1 MPYLMAVWAAIA
13 TCGPSFGPLL
23 SSYSIPVEGWRW
35 SQWEILWLAGPVT
48 VLMFIALPET
58 STPTIM
64 LHRAR
69 RLRHSTGNMNLK
81 SQSEVNQ
88 VSISAKNMI
97 LDALMKPVSVLDDSK
112 IPCIYFIK
120 RKTKESCVVD
130 GQVTSFSG
138 AVTRK
143 PFSKSLSS
151 GRSIFRIQVIQS

>member
-1 MPYLMAVWAAIA
+1 
-13 TCGPSFGPLL
+13 
-23 SSYSIPVEGWRW
+23 
-35 SQWEILWLAGPVT
+35 
-48 VLMFIALPET
+48 MFIALPET

-97 LDALMKPVSVLDDSK
+97 LDVLMKPVSVFDDSK

-138 AVTRK
+138 AVMRK